1 MDYCSK
7 CPNET
12 ECYREG
18 CQICCHQE
26 HEIERLKQA
35 LADAHGLLISYG
47 KTSDHF
53 EDLKHDVELHFDAFR
68 KDTNPSDSGRF
79 EESPE

>member
-18 CQICCHQE
+18 CQICCQQE
-26 HEIERLKQA
+26 REIERLRASYELAEEAALFLLRTGSWVRLIDRERA
-35 LADAHGLLISYG
+35 LAMLDRARASPS
-47 KTSDHF
+47 KTSG
-53 EDLKHDVELHFDAFR
+53 E
-68 KDTNPSDSGRF
+68 
-79 EESPE
+79 PE